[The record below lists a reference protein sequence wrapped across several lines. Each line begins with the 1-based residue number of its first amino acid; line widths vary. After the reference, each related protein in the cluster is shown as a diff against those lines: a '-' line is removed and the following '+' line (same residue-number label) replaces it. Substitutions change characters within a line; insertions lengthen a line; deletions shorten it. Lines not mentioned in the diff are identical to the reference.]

1 MKKIHYVYLTT
12 NLVNGK
18 QYVGDHTIKSQGKYY
33 LGSGTI
39 LKQAIKK
46 YGEEN
51 FFKEILKWFT
61 TREKAYKSQQI
72 YIYKFNTLSPN
83 GYNISIKG
91 GYGHNKSKLAK
102 ETKEKIRKFQLGRIK
117 SEQHCKNLSKSLT
130 GKISPLKGKKLKPLS
145 IKAKLN
151 ISKAQTGV
159 RIGNKNPMFG
169 KSFYDVWIIKYGKE
183 TANKKYAEWRQKR
196 INRKP
201 LSF

>member
-83 GYNISIKG
+83 GYNISP
-91 GYGHNKSKLAK
+91 LQ
-102 ETKEKIRKFQLGRIK
+102 FQLIKQCRQIESLNLESRI
-117 SEQHCKNLSKSLT
+117 S
-130 GKISPLKGKKLKPLS
+130 
-145 IKAKLN
+145 
-151 ISKAQTGV
+151 
-159 RIGNKNPMFG
+159 
-169 KSFYDVWIIKYGKE
+169 
-183 TANKKYAEWRQKR
+183 
-196 INRKP
+196 
-201 LSF
+201 